1 MVLAW
6 VYLDSVNQILNTELG
21 FTIIE
26 LDFKPRLTIATCVT
40 KDI

>member
-6 VYLDSVNQILNTELG
+6 VYLDSVNQILNTKLD
-21 FTIIE
+21 FRIIE

-40 KDI
+40 IDI